1 MTTARGVTALATA
14 ALLLAAGTSCA
25 DSRNDPAANGSQTP
39 NSRPSSTTSQQPT
52 ESEAASQAASHVVR
66 QYFAVLDKLRQQPN
80 RPLSGLSEVATSIQL
95 SSQRT
100 LLKGERRKGL
110 RQIGDTK
117 IADLNVQ
124 SVNLDN
130 SDPKAGRVPTVVVDV
145 CWNVSDADL
154 VDKSGKSVVSRSR
167 PDIGWTRYT
176 VANYH
181 WKSNRTDGWRVASGQ
196 DLKRTP
202 CAGV

>member
-25 DSRNDPAANGSQTP
+25 DSRNDSAASGSQTP
-39 NSRPSSTTSQQPT
+39 ISRPSSTTSQQPT
-52 ESEAASQAASHVVR
+52 ESEAASQAVSQVVR

-80 RPLSGLSEVATSIQL
+80 RPLNGLSEVATSIQL

-130 SDPKAGRVPTVVVDV
+130 SDPKAGRIPTVVVDV

>member
-1 MTTARGVTALATA
+1 MAIARGVTALTTA
-14 ALLLAAGTSCA
+14 ALLLAVGTSCA
-25 DSRNDPAANGSQTP
+25 DSRNDPATSGLQTP
-39 NSRPSSTTSQQPT
+39 TSSSPKTITEPPT
-52 ESEAASQAASHVVR
+52 ASEAASQAASDVVR
-66 QYFAVLDKLRQQPN
+66 SYFAVLDRLRRQPN
-80 RPLSGLSEVATSIQL
+80 RPLSELSKVTTSIQL
-95 SSQRT
+95 SSQKT

-130 SDPKAGRVPTVVVDV
+130 SDPKVGKVPTVVVDV

-181 WKSNRTDGWRVASGQ
+181 WKSNRTYGWRVASGQ

>member
-1 MTTARGVTALATA
+1 MTTARGVTALAAA

-25 DSRNDPAANGSQTP
+25 DSRNDSAASGSQTP
-39 NSRPSSTTSQQPT
+39 ISRPSPTTSQQPT
-52 ESEAASQAASHVVR
+52 ESEAASQAASQVVR

-80 RPLSGLSEVATSIQL
+80 RPLNGLSEVATSIQL

-130 SDPKAGRVPTVVVDV
+130 SDPKAGRIPTVVVDV

-167 PDIGWTRYT
+167 PGIGWTRYT